1 MRVVLSGVTENDS
14 VRGVERYVLELARC
28 LARNPC
34 ITELSL
40 LCGDWQGY
48 YDPLAIE
55 GVRLEKV
62 VGLKNK
68 KISRHFFHFWT
79 IRRYFKRADIV
90 HVCNT
95 LPIFNPDSLPFVITI
110 HDLAEF
116 FVPEKY
122 GRLQRYYRRFV
133 ANLAATQSK
142 RIVTVSEFSKD
153 AIAEHL
159 NIPRDKIDAVYN
171 GCDHLRQVRNAGD
184 CGVAG
189 RYVLYWGVAER
200 TKGLSELV
208 AAMKIVRKNA
218 PDLRLVI
225 AGKKGNAWPDV
236 QEDVENSGWI
246 DYLGYVDDPT
256 LVSLIRSASVVAFP
270 SVYEGFGFPA
280 VEAFIYN
287 DNVVTS
293 STTAL
298 GEISRDFA
306 RQVDPASV
314 ESIAEGVMDLLISP
328 RVFSSEDRESILGSF
343 SWEECATSCVSAYKQ
358 ALNS

>member
-28 LARNPC
+28 LVRDPH
-34 ITELSL
+34 ISELSL
-40 LCGDWQGY
+40 LCGKWQSY
-48 YDPLAIE
+48 YDALAGE

-62 VGLKNK
+62 SGLQNK
-68 KISRHFFHFWT
+68 KLSRHFFHFWT
-79 IRRYFKRADIV
+79 VRRYFKNADVV

-95 LPIFNPDSLPFVITI
+95 LPIFNPGSLPLLVTI

-122 GRLQRYYRRFV
+122 GLLQRYYRRFV
-133 ANLAATQSK
+133 ANLAARQAK

-153 AIAEHL
+153 AISQHL
-159 NIPRDKIDAVYN
+159 NISRDKIDAIYN
-171 GCDHLRQVRNAGD
+171 GCDHLRKVRDAG
-184 CGVAG
+184 GAIVEG

-208 AAMKIVRKNA
+208 SAMKIVRKRA

-236 QEDVENSGWI
+236 RDDVENAGWI

-256 LVSLIRSASVVAFP
+256 LVSLIRGASVVAFP

-298 GEISRDFA
+298 GEISRSFA

-314 ESIAEGVMDLLISP
+314 ESIAEGVEELLVNPKKFSP
-328 RVFSSEDRESILGSF
+328 EDREEILDSF
-343 SWEECATSCVSAYKQ
+343 SWGGCATSCVNAYQQ